1 MNRTFIIILISV
13 FIFIAVNT
21 IFYIYIYKNQL
32 AFQTELLSRQIR
44 ICGNTIEQDGLNF
57 ENEINYILYSENIEQ
72 LFRETVTKEKRW
84 INLELFYAKYQQLI
98 KKINVYDNQK
108 HVYSLIFDNKNNFVS
123 DFYESQQQ
131 VPLLDRDKLYTE
143 NGNYYFA
150 VPVFKN
156 NVVQSNIII
165 EIDFIQYIG
174 TVFDQYKIENA
185 LWQWIMTNK
194 GEILSTFG
202 NDLSIDI
209 KDLEKISE
217 DIIRGKEGSLVHTM
231 NIDSESFRTV
241 SVYYPT
247 RLVSRDL
254 GIVFSIKTDLFL
266 QSIYLKIIIISIV
279 SVILIILILY
289 INFRIIKVKSSEAHR
304 YETSEKAL
312 RESINHLPV
321 GIIIIN
327 PDQSIRFI
335 NKAASELLLLDK
347 EKDYTGEKIT
357 KVLHDDLDKQA
368 EQVYHMAFGEGNKII
383 ASNQT
388 HENILFKQEFF
399 TDINKHQIRILV
411 ILDITSFEKAKK
423 LNTLAYL
430 AKSDLIKKMTYEI
443 RIPLDEIRETINTLS
458 ARKTSTEQKEHLKTI
473 QRSIDLLDNLITAIT
488 DFSRI
493 EAGEIAF
500 EKIPYS
506 LRDEINMAIE
516 PLKPHASEK
525 NISIITKIRN
535 DVPDKVIGD
544 PFRLRQ
550 VISQLLET
558 AIDHTDEGRIL
569 LSAELI
575 EYIYNTCRI
584 KFQIEDTG
592 RAISVDLLD
601 QYLANTDYHAP
612 KVDNKIGE
620 TGLKLFITKQ
630 QIEMMRGHLKIES
643 PSSITINP
651 DFPGMRY
658 SFSIELIPDEIP
670 GKELNYDS
678 VRELKDIRV
687 LVLSQVNEPQNN
699 SLAFLE
705 KSGVNIKQ
713 RIYRNDDVN
722 SIVQFIKEN
731 TFSFHMIIIIDKP
744 DYDGFVLAR
753 KLFKE
758 KLTNK
763 HLFLIISSNPLPG
776 NLQLSKD
783 YQVDY
788 YLTEPIESRIFSE
801 IIRDHFKGLSEESV
815 RQIIHAGVKIN
826 ERIEILLVEDN
837 LYNRKVNQVLFKS
850 LGFEI
855 DIAKNGD
862 EAIAMVKQKKYD
874 IIFMDLLM
882 PGKNGIETAT
892 ELREQGYTMPI
903 IALTAVEKNNT
914 KQQAHQAGIN
924 EYLIKPVTTEVLR
937 KVLLNYFAE
946 SA

>member
-1 MNRTFIIILISV
+1 V
-13 FIFIAVNT
+13 FIFITINT
-21 IFYIYIYKNQL
+21 IFYINIYKNQQ

-44 ICGNTIEQDGLNF
+44 ICGNTIEQNGLNF
-57 ENEINYILYSENIEQ
+57 ENEVNYILYSENIDQ
-72 LFRETVTKEKRW
+72 LFKETDTKEVGW

-98 KKINVYDNQK
+98 RKINVYDNQK
-108 HVYSLIFDNKNNFVS
+108 HVYSLILDNKNNFVS

-131 VPLLDRDKLYTE
+131 VPLFDRDKLYTE

-156 NVVQSNIII
+156 NIVQSNIII
-165 EIDFIQYIG
+165 QIDFIQYIG
-174 TVFDQYKIENA
+174 TVFDQYKIENT
-185 LWQWIMTNK
+185 LWQWVTTNE
-194 GEILSTFG
+194 GEIVFTFG
-202 NDLSIDI
+202 NDLLIDI
-209 KDLEKISE
+209 RDLEKISE
-217 DIIRGKEGSLVHTM
+217 DIMQGNEGSLIHTI
-231 NIDSESFRTV
+231 NINGEPFRAV

-247 RLVSRDL
+247 RLISRDL
-254 GIVFSIKTDLFL
+254 GIVFSIKTNLFL
-266 QSIYLKIIIISIV
+266 QSIHLKMVIISIV
-279 SVILIILILY
+279 SVILMILILY
-289 INFRIIKVKSSEAHR
+289 INFRIIKVKSSEAHS

-321 GIIIIN
+321 GLIIIN
-327 PDQSIRFI
+327 PDQSIRII

-347 EKDYTGEKIT
+347 EKNYTGKKIT
-357 KVLHDDLDKQA
+357 QVLHEDLDTQA
-368 EQVYHMAFGEGNKII
+368 EQVYHMAFGEGNKFI

-388 HENILFKQEFF
+388 HENILFKQEFY
-399 TDINKHQIRILV
+399 TDINKQQIRILV

-430 AKSDLIKKMTYEI
+430 AKSDLIKKMSHEI
-443 RIPLDEIRETINTLS
+443 RTPLDEITKTLNSFSTSKIS
-458 ARKTSTEQKEHLKTI
+458 AEQKEHLQTI
-473 QRSIDLLDNLITAIT
+473 QRSTDLLENLIAAII

-500 EKIPYS
+500 EKIPYR
-506 LRDEINMAIE
+506 LRNEINLAIE
-516 PLKPHASEK
+516 PLKPHASGK

-558 AIDHTDEGRIL
+558 AIDYTDKGRIL

-575 EYIYNTCRI
+575 EHIHNTSRI

-592 RAISVDLLD
+592 QAISVDLLD
-601 QYLANTDYHAP
+601 QYLTNADYHAP
-612 KVDNKIGE
+612 QVDNELGE

-643 PSSITINP
+643 PSSITTNP
-651 DFPGMRY
+651 DFPGMKY
-658 SFSIELIPDEIP
+658 SFSIEIIPDEIP

-678 VRELKDIRV
+678 IKELKDIQV
-687 LVLSQVNEPQNN
+687 LVLNQINEPQNK
-699 SLAFLE
+699 SLAFLV
-705 KSGVNIKQ
+705 KSGMNIKQ
-713 RIYRNDDVN
+713 RIYRNDNLD
-722 SIVQFIKEN
+722 SIVQYIKEN
-731 TFSFHMIIIIDKP
+731 ASSFHMMIIIDKP

-753 KLFKE
+753 KLFE
-758 KLTNK
+758 EEVTDKL
-763 HLFLIISSNPLPG
+763 LFLIISSNPLPG
-776 NLQLSKD
+776 NLQRSKD

-801 IIRDHFKGLSEESV
+801 IIRDHFKKLPEESMKHLPTG
-815 RQIIHAGVKIN
+815 IKIN

-837 LYNRKVNQVLFKS
+837 LYNRKVNQALFKS

-862 EAIAMVKQKKYD
+862 EAIAMVRQKKYD

-882 PGKNGIETAT
+882 PGKDGLETAA
-892 ELREQGYTMPI
+892 ELREQGFTMPI

-924 EYLIKPVTTEVLR
+924 EYLVKPATTEIFR

-946 SA
+946 SS